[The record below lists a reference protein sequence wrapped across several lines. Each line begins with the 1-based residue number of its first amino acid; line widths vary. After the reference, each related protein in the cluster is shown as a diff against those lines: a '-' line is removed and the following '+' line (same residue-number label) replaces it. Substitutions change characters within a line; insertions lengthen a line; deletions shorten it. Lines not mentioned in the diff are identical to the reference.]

1 MPFLQQ
7 RNASVCVSL
16 LWMLWWQ
23 ELILWWKLFI
33 LVLRMQPERKR
44 LGGPQRFEIE
54 TPHSHLSLFFFSLF
68 FFPLLHPFFPL
79 PTTLTHPWLRLWTQ
93 QPCNTPLS
101 CSKGL
106 SYSRRTRHAAVHLEK
121 KKHCFIHLC
130 VTKHKTAQTV
140 NGGWRHATPCGYRS
154 SLPLVSQKISPF
166 KICTDVPKIPTP
178 HGLVFQLNTSLKT
191 PLPLHSCVFLYNN
204 R

>member
-121 KKHCFIHLC
+121 KKTLLHTFVCNKTQNCTNGEWRLTSCDSLWLQEQSSPCFSENLSLQDLHGRS
-130 VTKHKTAQTV
+130 Q
-140 NGGWRHATPCGYRS
+140 NSHATWTCVSVKYQLENS
-154 SLPLVSQKISPF
+154 SSSSFMCIFIQ
-166 KICTDVPKIPTP
+166 
-178 HGLVFQLNTSLKT
+178 
-191 PLPLHSCVFLYNN
+191 
-204 R
+204 